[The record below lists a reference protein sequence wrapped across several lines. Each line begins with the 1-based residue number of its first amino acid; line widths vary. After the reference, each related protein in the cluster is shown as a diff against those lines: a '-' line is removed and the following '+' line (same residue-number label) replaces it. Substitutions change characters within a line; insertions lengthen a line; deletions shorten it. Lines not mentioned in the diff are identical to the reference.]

1 MAGLLS
7 KKIIIIIVSIIAAT
21 SVGVGAFFVVRS
33 ISDSDKPEKGSKKEK
48 QETTEISGEIVGE
61 NKPNKNGSINSRP
74 LPHGDKNDSDASA
87 DNTDADKDEANDTT
101 SPASDNIVVEIPDNN
116 YGGSQDKPPV
126 VEQDIPDNTAEI
138 VEYYKN
144 SVNYAKSNGKSAVRV
159 KDGVVNYNNIVQ
171 AGNLTSV
178 AESLMGM
185 FMVSDESQ
193 IEALNESRAASD
205 IPPAGI
211 NCNLTASGVKSAT
224 ITDNG
229 NTYTVVIVAKDCKN
243 PTPGSDGVGSL
254 VNVVQSSHVTGA
266 IASVPGLE
274 LNDVNIDYENV
285 TVTAVIDKSTGGLLS
300 MKIDAPSILSLDAK
314 LAVVTVDDCRVGI
327 QCISEYTVQY

>member
-1 MAGLLS
+1 MAGLIS
-7 KKIIIIIVSIIAAT
+7 KKIIIIIVSIIAAA
-21 SVGVGAFFVVRS
+21 SVGVGAFLVVRTF
-33 ISDSDKPEKGSKKEK
+33 SDSDKSEKGNKKKK
-48 QETTEISGEIVGE
+48 QETTEISGEILGDNE
-61 NKPNKNGSINSRP
+61 PNKNGSLNSRP

-87 DNTDADKDEANDTT
+87 DNTDTDKDEANDTT
-101 SPASDNIVVEIPDNN
+101 SPASDNIVVETPDNN

-144 SVNYAKSNGKSAVRV
+144 SVNYAKSNGKNAVLV
-159 KDGVVNYNNIVQ
+159 KNGVLNYNNIVQ
-171 AGNLTSV
+171 AGNLSSV

-185 FMVSDESQ
+185 FMVGSESE
-193 IEALNESRAASD
+193 IETLNESRAISD

-254 VNVVQSSHVTGA
+254 VNVVQSSHISGA
-266 IASVPGLE
+266 IGSVPGLE
-274 LNDVNIDYENV
+274 LNDINIDYENV
-285 TVTAVIDKSTGGLLS
+285 TVTAVIDKATGGLLS
-300 MKIDAPSILSLDAK
+300 MKTDAPSILALDAK
-314 LAVVTVDDCRVGI
+314 LALIAVDDCRVGI
-327 QCISEYTVQY
+327 QCITEYTVQY

>member
-1 MAGLLS
+1 MAGLIN
-7 KKIIIIIVSIIAAT
+7 KKIIIIIVSIIAAA
-21 SVGVGAFFVVRS
+21 SVGVGAFLVVS
-33 ISDSDKPEKGSKKEK
+33 ASSDSDKSEKGNKKKK
-48 QETTEISGEIVGE
+48 QETTETSSEIVGDNE
-61 NKPNKNGSINSRP
+61 PNKNGSHNSRP
-74 LPHGDKNDSDASA
+74 STKGDKNDSDASA
-87 DNTDADKDEANDTT
+87 DNIDADKDEANDTT
-101 SPASDNIVVEIPDNN
+101 SPESDNIVVEIPDNN

-144 SVNYAKSNGKSAVRV
+144 SVNYAKSNGKNAVLV
-159 KDGVVNYNNIVQ
+159 KNGVLNYNNIVQ
-171 AGNLTSV
+171 AGSLSSA
-178 AESLMGM
+178 AESLIGM
-185 FMVSDESQ
+185 FMVGSESE
-193 IEALNESRAASD
+193 IETLNETRAISD

-300 MKIDAPSILSLDAK
+300 MEIDAPSILSLDAK